1 MQYGTALLQ
10 ACGCLNCKLPFT
22 HLLQLWLQ
30 GPFSVYEQR
39 KDGYSRP
46 GTVPVRPE
54 SSAFCSTPPADGV
67 ISRVAHS
74 SASLASGK

>member
-10 ACGCLNCKLPFT
+10 ACGCLDCKLPVT
-22 HLLQLWLQ
+22 QILHLWLQ
-30 GPFSVYEQR
+30 GPLSIYEQR
-39 KDGYSRP
+39 KDGYSRL
-46 GTVPVRPE
+46 GTVPVRPG
-54 SSAFCSTPPADGV
+54 SSAFCSTPPTDGV